1 MSDTNRPDSDYGL
14 LPVMET
20 NIAYPLT
27 HHTIGVHLGL
37 KEFTEDNVAEA
48 LRRVKAFFGLYEE
61 AGKQLI
67 SRQDGSPLLVQQIDE
82 AFIRHHFG
90 QKTSFGMRT
99 PDEFDEHLLNIRSS
113 LTGIPRRS
121 YRRITFLGLARL
133 NQRPFRILQ
142 EIDDQYRSEARRVE
156 IYTDGTLLWRED
168 GYHGLGPAV
177 TEHTE
182 SEDVPGLGIINDR
195 TNQRAESV
203 PASEFEALFERAQS
217 VTCGWIVDCEP
228 SADEQH
234 STAIYCEE
242 SRPEDEPFCRHHM
255 RSARLMLPA
264 LYPGA

>member
-1 MSDTNRPDSDYGL
+1 MSDTSRRDSDYGL

-27 HHTIGVHLGL
+27 HYTIGVHLGL
-37 KEFTEDNVAEA
+37 KEFTENNVAEA
-48 LRRVKAFFGLYEE
+48 LRRTKAFFALYEE
-61 AGKQLI
+61 AGKPLI
-67 SRQDGSPLLVQQIDE
+67 ARQDGSPLLVQQIDE
-82 AFIRHHFG
+82 TFIRRHFG
-90 QKTSFGMRT
+90 QKMSFGTRT

-121 YRRITFLGLARL
+121 YRRITFLGLARP

-142 EIDDQYRSEARRVE
+142 EIDDRYRSEARRVE

-168 GYHGLGPAV
+168 GYHGLGPAE

-195 TNQRAESV
+195 TNQHAESV
-203 PASEFEALFERAQS
+203 PAAEFEALFQRAQG

-228 SADEQH
+228 SAYVQP

-242 SRPEDEPFCRHHM
+242 SRPEDKPFCGHHM
-255 RSARLMLPA
+255 RLARMMLPA
-264 LYPGA
+264 LFPAA